1 MLVVRQPIVEFS
13 SIRNNFL
20 HNDVKVSTSAYYTL
34 QQSVNIECIVNNITK
49 WMEEY
54 VTLKNFDYS
63 LIIRYVYLRRSETV
77 LLRNGFAVC
86 CVVFVEVV
94 AVLFSEALLERL
106 LIAAFEGEE
115 VGIQRDI
122 DAA

>member
-1 MLVVRQPIVEFS
+1 M
-13 SIRNNFL
+13 

-54 VTLKNFDYS
+54 VTLKKFDYS

-77 LLRNGFAVC
+77 LLRNGFCGLLRRICRGRSGTVQRG
-86 CVVFVEVV
+86 V
-94 AVLFSEALLERL
+94 A
-106 LIAAFEGEE
+106 
-115 VGIQRDI
+115 
-122 DAA
+122 